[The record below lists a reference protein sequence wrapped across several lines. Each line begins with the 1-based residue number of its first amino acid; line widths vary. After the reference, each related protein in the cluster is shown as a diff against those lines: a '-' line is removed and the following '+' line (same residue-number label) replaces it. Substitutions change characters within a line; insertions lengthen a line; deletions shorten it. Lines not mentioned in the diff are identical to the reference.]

1 MIHIDQI
8 DGYQAFAHNPKA
20 GDISDAVRN
29 ILVSKRT
36 NIKVKLNPIQQD
48 TVEETKFEERYT
60 TYFEENFETLVA
72 EAPLIL
78 PCKEPEK
85 FKEIVKTMEEWCKK
99 TNKSSS
105 IKGLVLHSFSVFRH
119 LEHFGFTRQA
129 LKKNFKIREF
139 SDTPVIIVY
148 NPQENVLLLIR
159 TAEEKNL
166 TTDIKL
172 GLDDLK
178 MFILLVNDKLK
189 DSKMKLIS
197 LVVTDKEHDFEIK
210 CLNCINNVVS
220 LEILKD
226 PTMFEI
232 WWEEKATYF
241 EKETVE
247 NINSGFINSFLA
259 KVSGAVAAAFI
270 YGKYIPTMTYKSDE
284 QIENLAVLLTREQME
299 IVYSQHKHI
308 IVRGGFEC
316 GKTVI
321 AAAMLKKISESLKK
335 DEKLYYVCYDS
346 RSQLLDQMT
355 IDVQKEDVTNVTPFH
370 NEERRKL
377 SEIIKD
383 ILEKN
388 KSTKKMN
395 FVVDEYDGEDLDESE
410 AEKLNEIFN
419 ESLKETYIL
428 LIVQPIEKE
437 RIIDNIEQKRN
448 RFKLLKNMKLYQL
461 NRVMRNSVEI
471 HNLVKLTTYV
481 LQKQQTVFIHEQ
493 DNKVKSELVFFES
506 MSKLLKVFSKR
517 NATTK
522 FSNPGSDI
530 TVKSPK
536 KEIESQVYATQ
547 NFGIPTLGLDE
558 AQAVSGSVKGTS
570 RGGVKTIRKFRFA
583 PADKT
588 GHKISSKK
596 PALFELGDRSN
607 FQKVISLITIL
618 EERQI
623 KRGEHVVLHFDTGT
637 NEIPNIFRFA
647 FTHHFNINEKI
658 TNKYEAFKS
667 PGKSILVCS
676 YPTFRRL
683 EHPNFTVVIDRDVY
697 YVQHYLVEALARC
710 TSDLYVVVLQNSSTL
725 TEVTKEWKKNQAIRQ
740 YEIEISDHSSQEH
753 NFAFA
758 CDKNPLT
765 VNAKF
770 RREYY
775 KKLEEKFADS
785 VTEDKNLESKKEL
798 EARKIIQQR

>member
-299 IVYSQHKHI
+299 
-308 IVRGGFEC
+308 
-316 GKTVI
+316 
-321 AAAMLKKISESLKK
+321 
-335 DEKLYYVCYDS
+335 
-346 RSQLLDQMT
+346 
-355 IDVQKEDVTNVTPFH
+355 
-370 NEERRKL
+370 
-377 SEIIKD
+377 
-383 ILEKN
+383 
-388 KSTKKMN
+388 
-395 FVVDEYDGEDLDESE
+395 
-410 AEKLNEIFN
+410 
-419 ESLKETYIL
+419 
-428 LIVQPIEKE
+428 
-437 RIIDNIEQKRN
+437 
-448 RFKLLKNMKLYQL
+448 
-461 NRVMRNSVEI
+461 
-471 HNLVKLTTYV
+471 
-481 LQKQQTVFIHEQ
+481 
-493 DNKVKSELVFFES
+493 
-506 MSKLLKVFSKR
+506 
-517 NATTK
+517 
-522 FSNPGSDI
+522 
-530 TVKSPK
+530 
-536 KEIESQVYATQ
+536 
-547 NFGIPTLGLDE
+547 
-558 AQAVSGSVKGTS
+558 
-570 RGGVKTIRKFRFA
+570 
-583 PADKT
+583 
-588 GHKISSKK
+588 
-596 PALFELGDRSN
+596 LF
-607 FQKVISLITIL
+607 
-618 EERQI
+618 
-623 KRGEHVVLHFDTGT
+623 
-637 NEIPNIFRFA
+637 IPNI
-647 FTHHFNINEKI
+647 NISLSEGV
-658 TNKYEAFKS
+658 S
-667 PGKSILVCS
+667 S
-676 YPTFRRL
+676 
-683 EHPNFTVVIDRDVY
+683 VVK
-697 YVQHYLVEALARC
+697 Q
-710 TSDLYVVVLQNSSTL
+710 
-725 TEVTKEWKKNQAIRQ
+725 
-740 YEIEISDHSSQEH
+740 
-753 NFAFA
+753 
-758 CDKNPLT
+758 
-765 VNAKF
+765 
-770 RREYY
+770 
-775 KKLEEKFADS
+775 
-785 VTEDKNLESKKEL
+785 
-798 EARKIIQQR
+798 